1 MLSKFW
7 KSTTAHLPKDD
18 ANVPVEGGAVIEM
31 PRSVALSCRE
41 IIVATTGQ
49 QLSNLAELWLRPTKA
64 GTPFEEL
71 SASAAITTCLS
82 YYEEHNGL
90 ADEARVWVED
100 NIDMIDR
107 FLANAAKWQRRG
119 DNSPMPSGAQALAGT
134 TAVMVFLQAGF
145 ERERET
151 RHG

>member
-18 ANVPVEGGAVIEM
+18 ATVPVEGGAVIEM

-49 QLSNLAELWLRPTKA
+49 QLGQIAELSVPKN
-64 GTPFEEL
+64 GDTPFQEL
-71 SASAAITTCLS
+71 SATSAITTYLS
-82 YYEEHNGL
+82 YYEQNFGL
-90 ADEARVWVED
+90 SDEARVWVES

-119 DNSPMPSGAQALAGT
+119 DNSPMPSGAQALSGT